1 MSFRSRKPKAKI
13 IAQREDEEED
23 TGPVAADT
31 PATVVTGAEESPATM
46 ASPASTIIKKK
57 TKRPTA
63 GLSKM
68 SFGGDEEEADTGI
81 PSFIPKKSALSQS
94 TTSLRKLTLS
104 TPTSSPTAS
113 TTAPSAAVRSAYT
126 KSYLSELAS
135 STPNTPKAF
144 STPGA
149 TGDALDIEAKFG
161 RGAGVKPVEILDE
174 GIVRELK
181 ARRARAAR
189 LGQVIAHSNDVE
201 DEDDDENRVEGREV
215 FIPLRETK
223 KERRLQREDDDV
235 LGDGTEGIEGYVEH
249 PIILSRDAHRLEA
262 RRLRSEIRD
271 ALEPCTDDEE
281 VEAED
286 PEWEWA
292 QLRRTL
298 PPTSSMRHPSSRSH
312 LVAPP
317 ITTPL
322 PTLSAALARLRKTL
336 EGMKEGR
343 DKHVKELE
351 RLGVER
357 GEVTQRE
364 EEVGKGLEGVGR
376 EYVGLRGSMGV
387 IDTVEGKGKDGV
399 AGVEGVE
406 SNGGTGDVMDVEVGV
421 EA

>member
-1 MSFRSRKPKAKI
+1 MSFRSRKPKVKV
-13 IAQREDEEED
+13 IAQRNDEEED
-23 TGPVAADT
+23 TGAVEVVT
-31 PATVVTGAEESPATM
+31 RATVATGAEESPAATM

-57 TKRPTA
+57 AKRPTA
-63 GLSKM
+63 GLSKI
-68 SFGGDEEEADTGI
+68 SFGADEEEADTGI

-94 TTSLRKLTLS
+94 TTSLRKLALS
-104 TPTSSPTAS
+104 TPTSSPV
-113 TTAPSAAVRSAYT
+113 VRPAYT

-135 STPNTPKAF
+135 STPNTPKVF

-149 TGDALDIEAKFG
+149 TTGDAVDIEAKFG
-161 RGAGVKPVEILDE
+161 RGAGIKPVEILDE

-189 LGQVIAHSNDVE
+189 LGQVIRHSASASDA
-201 DEDDDENRVEGREV
+201 DEDQDENGVSGREV

-223 KERRLQREDDDV
+223 KERRLQREDDDI

-249 PIILSRDAHRLEA
+249 PIILSRDAHRLAA
-262 RRLRSEIRD
+262 RNLRSEIRD
-271 ALEPCTDDEE
+271 ALEPATDDEID
-281 VEAED
+281 D
-286 PEWEWA
+286 PEWERA

-298 PPTSSMRHPSSRSH
+298 PPTTSSRSPY

-322 PTLSAALARLRKTL
+322 PTLSAALARLRTRV
-336 EGMKEGR
+336 EVMREER

-357 GEVTQRE
+357 GEVARRE
-364 EEVGKGLEGVGR
+364 EEVRKGLEGVGR

-387 IDTVEGKGKDGV
+387 VDMVVD
-399 AGVEGVE
+399 AE
-406 SNGGTGDVMDVEVGV
+406 SGGGTGGTADAMEVEV
-421 EA
+421 EAEAEP